1 MRQASAIA
9 LSFAAELPVTMGD
22 SNAKTISLVPSFIDI

>member
-9 LSFAAELPVTMGD
+9 LSFGAELPVTIELEGR
-22 SNAKTISLVPSFIDI
+22 

>member
-9 LSFAAELPVTMGD
+9 LSFGAELPVTIELGGR
-22 SNAKTISLVPSFIDI
+22 